1 MSTKP
6 REHPDWSPSRQ
17 QKNKFRGRTE
27 GKGGGEKIIL
37 LWTSYTEAP
46 FSEMTVEVIFDVL
59 QSCAR
64 RRIFEVCWRNV
75 HWIQFPVASS
85 DSSYL
90 SGEHDGDDEPVDGD
104 CLAEDDGDEVLRLD
118 PGRLDAAA
126 EDGAARGVDAEGG
139 ADDGERDGKP
149 DAERRPHVRRRLG
162 EEPAKVD
169 AFPPTGELK
178 VSSSVSA

>member
-1 MSTKP
+1 ML
-6 REHPDWSPSRQ
+6 H
-17 QKNKFRGRTE
+17 
-27 GKGGGEKIIL
+27 
-37 LWTSYTEAP
+37 
-46 FSEMTVEVIFDVL
+46 FSECSTVAVNFKTEMQIEMGDWTVEHL
-59 QSCAR
+59 
-64 RRIFEVCWRNV
+64 
-75 HWIQFPVASS
+75 
-85 DSSYL
+85 
-90 SGEHDGDDEPVDGD
+90 
-104 CLAEDDGDEVLRLD
+104 
-118 PGRLDAAA
+118 PGRLDASA